1 MGESSM
7 VRDDQVDNQID
18 NRNYETWYELADS
31 EIIDSVILKHDDSDE
46 FQPTLNGT
54 PYWVPYVPKDEK
66 PKKGLF
72 FASYNDAYETYL
84 VYSQKARFNI
94 RKGGFKRKNGQKTHA
109 YFQCNRAGKP
119 RRSKEVNTLNE
130 VDGDDGENSASKKRK
145 RHSKSQAINCPA
157 KLCLKK
163 INGTESYEVL
173 GFVENHNHPLMNL
186 NNMDLSRARR
196 QLHFD
201 DYIFIHRASMSNLG
215 PTRAH
220 RLKAALVG
228 GYDKVRGTSTD
239 YCNFKR
245 CVNSFIGDRDAQ
257 MLVDKMCKRKLHVP
271 EFCFEYYTLPSK
283 ELVRLFWADETMKCN
298 YVAFGD
304 VVSFDATFH
313 TNKYGYKFVPFTGI
327 DHNQRCVTFGAA
339 LLSDET
345 TESFSWMLEAFLKTH
360 KKQPPFA
367 VTDQDGALRKAVVKM
382 FPDSHHRLCMWHI
395 TEKLPGK
402 VLGDLAADTN
412 FRKDFHKLVWNVYI
426 GPDVFEQRWNDMISR
441 YNLHDNKWLSDMYA
455 IRERWVPGFFKD
467 VPMCGLMKTTSRSE
481 SSNAFFQIYSH
492 EGNTLVQFML
502 CFESAME
509 KQRYTQ
515 RVLDNASNGSTP
527 TILTE
532 LLFEK
537 HACDVYT
544 PSIFRDVQHEIHKS
558 LYSCTQIRYDSE
570 GSVETCV
577 IQQMDKRSNPVIRAT
592 VVLNKKA
599 GSFTCSCGH
608 YNRHGFLCR
617 HVFCVF
623 RIYGIHKI
631 PDVYLNRRWTK
642 NVLPAHLLD
651 KRHRYGPC
659 IEETDTLASQVHQ
672 TIEECIGLFR
682 NDTDKLS
689 ELLSTVQDLKKKL
702 ENEMQ
707 TPHVEPN
714 KDVLYSDLL
723 DVTVPDKVV
732 IKTPKSIFRSKGT
745 RRIKSA
751 VEKGKAKTIARTNR
765 KVPFK
770 RRTCSACGGKGHNK
784 ATCEGCSACGEP
796 GHHKGICKKFPNQ
809 DKGGWSGKKVVVDAE
824 DEGDTDDQFDDEAL
838 CATEDEFG
846 EDDEVDEEYESDEE

>member
-7 VRDDQVDNQID
+7 VRDHDMGESSRVRDDQVENQIVVLPKD
-18 NRNYETWYELADS
+18 LQQP
-31 EIIDSVILKHDDSDE
+31 DDSHE
-46 FQPTLNGT
+46 FQPTPNGT
-54 PYWVPYVPKDEK
+54 PYWVPDVLEDEK
-66 PKKGLF
+66 PKKGKL
-72 FASYNDAYETYL
+72 
-84 VYSQKARFNI
+84 
-94 RKGGFKRKNGQKTHA
+94 
-109 YFQCNRAGKP
+109 

-130 VDGDDGENSASKKRK
+130 VDGEDGENSASKKRK
-145 RHSKSQAINCPA
+145 RHSKSQAINCPV
-157 KLCLKK
+157 KLCLKN

-173 GFVENHNHPLMNL
+173 GFVKNHNHLLMNL
-186 NNMDLSRARR
+186 NNMDLSKARR

-201 DYIFIHRASMSNLG
+201 DYICIHRASMSNLG

-228 GYDKVRGTSTD
+228 GYDIVHGTSMD

-271 EFCFEYYTLPSK
+271 EFCFEYHTLPSK

-298 YVAFGD
+298 YVALRL
-304 VVSFDATFH
+304 VMW
-313 TNKYGYKFVPFTGI
+313 YGYKFMPFTSI

-345 TESFSWMLEAFLKTH
+345 TESFFWMLEAFLKTL

-395 TEKLPGK
+395 TEKLPEK
-402 VLGDLAADTN
+402 VLGDLVADTN

-426 GPDVFEQRWNDMISR
+426 GPDVFEQRWNDMISQ

-455 IRERWVPGFFKD
+455 IRERWVPGFFKE

-481 SSNAFFQIYSH
+481 SSNAIFLIYSH

-527 TILTE
+527 TMLTE
-532 LLFEK
+532 LPFKK

-544 PSIFRDVQHEIHKS
+544 PSIFREVQHEIQKS

-570 GSVETCV
+570 GSVDTCI

-592 VVLNKKA
+592 VVLNKMD
-599 GSFTCSCGH
+599 GSVTCSCGH
-608 YNRHGFLCR
+608 YNRHG
-617 HVFCVF
+617 
-623 RIYGIHKI
+623 
-631 PDVYLNRRWTK
+631 
-642 NVLPAHLLD
+642 
-651 KRHRYGPC
+651 
-659 IEETDTLASQVHQ
+659 
-672 TIEECIGLFR
+672 
-682 NDTDKLS
+682 NDTDKLF
-689 ELLSTVQDLKKKL
+689 ELLSTIQDLKKKL

-723 DVTVPDKVV
+723 DVTVPDKVI

-770 RRTCSACGGKGHNK
+770 QRTCSACGGKGHNK

-796 GHHKGICKKFPNQ
+796 GHHKGIC
-809 DKGGWSGKKVVVDAE
+809 
-824 DEGDTDDQFDDEAL
+824 
-838 CATEDEFG
+838 ATEDEVD
-846 EDDEVDEEYESDEE
+846 EDDEVDEEYKSDEEYACFY

>member
-1 MGESSM
+1 MGESLMVQDHDMGESSM
-7 VRDDQVDNQID
+7 VRDHDMRESSMVQDDQVDNQIVVLH
-18 NRNYETWYELADS
+18 EHLQ
-31 EIIDSVILKHDDSDE
+31 HPDDSHE
-46 FQPTLNGT
+46 FQPTPNGT
-54 PYWVPYVPKDEK
+54 PYWVPDVLEDEK
-66 PKKGLF
+66 PKKCLF
-72 FASYNDAYETYL
+72 FDSYNDAYETYL

-109 YFQCNRAGKP
+109 YFQCNRACKL

-130 VDGDDGENSASKKRK
+130 VDGEDGENSASKKRK
-145 RHSKSQAINCPA
+145 HHSKSQAINCPV

-163 INGTESYEVL
+163 INETESYEVL
-173 GFVENHNHPLMNL
+173 GFVKNHNHPLMNL
-186 NNMDLSRARR
+186 NNMDLSKARR

-201 DYIFIHRASMSNLG
+201 DYICIHRASMSNLG

-228 GYDKVRGTSTD
+228 GYDKVHGTSMD
-239 YCNFKR
+239 Y
-245 CVNSFIGDRDAQ
+245 
-257 MLVDKMCKRKLHVP
+257 
-271 EFCFEYYTLPSK
+271 Y
-283 ELVRLFWADETMKCN
+283 
-298 YVAFGD
+298 
-304 VVSFDATFH
+304 
-313 TNKYGYKFVPFTGI
+313 
-327 DHNQRCVTFGAA
+327 
-339 LLSDET
+339 ET
-345 TESFSWMLEAFLKTH
+345 TKSFSQMLEAFLKMH

-367 VTDQDGALRKAVVKM
+367 VTDQDGALRKAAVKM

-455 IRERWVPGFFKD
+455 IRERWVPGFFKE

-481 SSNAFFQIYSH
+481 SSNAIFLIYSH

-527 TILTE
+527 TMLTE
-532 LLFEK
+532 LPFKK

-544 PSIFRDVQHEIHKS
+544 PSIFREVQHEIHKS

-570 GSVETCV
+570 GSVETCI

-592 VVLNKKA
+592 VVLNKMD
-599 GSFTCSCGH
+599 GSVTCSCGH

-623 RIYGIHKI
+623 RIYGIYKI

-642 NVLPAHLLD
+642 NVLPVHLLD

-659 IEETDTLASQVHQ
+659 IEETYTLASQVHQ

-796 GHHKGICKKFPNQ
+796 GHHKGICKKFPTQ

-838 CATEDEFG
+838 CDNEDEFG